1 MANSWYSYLGQGKD
15 PLVPASYR
23 RITVDPLCLDGID
36 ICSVYLLGQTATT
49 PSAPFTTNM
58 LTYITNGLST
68 LTPQPNGGAVKH
80 FVYLKGS

>member
-49 PSAPFTTNM
+49 PSAPFTTNI
-58 LTYITNGLST
+58 LTYITNALST
-68 LTPQPNGGAVKH
+68 ISAQPNGGPVKH
-80 FVYLKGS
+80 YVYLKGS